1 MIERRFLAA
10 CVVVAVSA
18 GCAGTQLVLPQS
30 RGGGLSISLAQR
42 PQTTV
47 IVTEEFDPLPYRDDL
62 LLIQPV
68 FDRSDIGG
76 EIMETLPDTA
86 IAEAGPTPI
95 VADGAATLA
104 ALYRVQVI
112 ALSDEDAAQRVVDD
126 ITESLNVAVAIVPE
140 RGLFLVQAGAE
151 EAAQSAAELRDRI
164 AALDADYG
172 QAYILAPQ
180 QTEDVD
186 DFAVGDFEQPESAD
200 EPEVDATTFLP
211 DPERIT
217 AFGWRVLIDQFLSHG
232 EAEKLRQKAAKRL
245 DREDVSVVFSPPYY
259 KVEVGNFR
267 SETDAQLLVEK
278 VKNRGYRNA
287 LKVRAKVFVSEEEG
301 QLE

>member
-10 CVVVAVSA
+10 CLVVAVSA
-18 GCAGTQLVLPQS
+18 GCAGTQLMLPQS
-30 RGGGLSISLAQR
+30 QAGGLSISLAQR

-68 FDRSDIGG
+68 FDRSDVGG
-76 EIMETLPDTA
+76 EIMESLPDSA
-86 IAEAGPTPI
+86 IVETQPTPV
-95 VADGAATLA
+95 VADDVDELT

-112 ALSDEDAAQRVVDD
+112 ALSDEDAAQRVAED
-126 ITESLNVAVAIVPE
+126 IRESLNVAVAIVPE
-140 RGLFLVQAGAE
+140 RTLFLVQAGAE
-151 EAAQSAAELRDRI
+151 EVAQSAAELRDRI
-164 AALDADYG
+164 TALDSDYG

-180 QTEDVD
+180 LTEDASD
-186 DFAVGDFEQPESAD
+186 AAVGDFELPVAAD
-200 EPEVDATTFLP
+200 EPEVDAGTFLP
-211 DPERIT
+211 DPERVT

-232 EAEKLRQKAAKRL
+232 EAEKLRQKAVKRL
-245 DREDVSVVFSPPYY
+245 NREDISVVFSPPYY

-267 SETDAQLLVEK
+267 AESDAQLLVEK
-278 VKNRGYRNA
+278 IKNRGYRNA
-287 LKVRAKVFVSEEEG
+287 LKVRAKVYVSEEEG